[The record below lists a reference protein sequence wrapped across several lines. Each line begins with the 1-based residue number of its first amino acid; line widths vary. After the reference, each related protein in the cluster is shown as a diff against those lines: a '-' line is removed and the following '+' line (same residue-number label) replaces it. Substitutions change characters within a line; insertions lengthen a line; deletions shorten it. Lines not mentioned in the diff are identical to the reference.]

1 MEMDQGEQATSA
13 GCQSES
19 KNGSTTIEQITS
31 EATAEFNNMPQEL
44 HGLAKSPKFPESEL
58 QERRLF
64 QVQDAGVT
72 ASADTSLPTDGT
84 VCFDEQQ
91 IGYLQKGGDLAE
103 PIPQDSV
110 DKGGDPRD
118 DRLVVL
124 TDVFDAAN
132 AALRAMEEETSEKTK
147 ELSVQET
154 RIEHNENKNLSEEA
168 TGFSDEC
175 VTEYDVNNAD
185 SLEAVLKTDQ
195 IIAEEIIRRAQEEF
209 EAKNKRTGRTYPMP
223 TQNILDEVVYF
234 QDSTTMNPDTTSQQQ
249 EPGIEKCYADIAENG
264 RPNVRSEE
272 ISESAVIQTHKG
284 EASLVSAST
293 EQPQM
298 NIVLTEQISMQ
309 NSPQENTGNRSTILT
324 EMDSTNT
331 RQPYEDK
338 NGMNSQDED
347 ASIQE
352 DQTFSS
358 ATKVPEECSKL
369 DEEQLRVDQTDKQAE
384 ITGTQPE
391 SEHDDLPV
399 CQPTSN
405 PCKSDD
411 GESPSIKRIAESE
424 QADSAV
430 AEIATKSEA
439 NISFGDEASSPKDI
453 FEKTTM
459 QMQRSFQTAIFE
471 DKSNGR
477 VILEDEHEVPLNSM
491 SDENIETL
499 FDSYLADHG
508 RVKMMVATMR
518 EKHFEKGVGD
528 EFLTGD
534 GEHVVEYGEQS
545 SYVLQKSAELGL
557 TTPASELT
565 MHSMPHHLDEV
576 DHSSEITAK
585 NVDYRENICNTEN
598 RPVSF
603 NEVESLAE
611 TAAVRS
617 ETVTFREQEAF
628 AEPKFESDLMNR
640 EQMNTEKPSCMHP
653 TADCRG
659 DMILAMQNAPY
670 GTSPDFNGV
679 ETDDVGVECK
689 GKDISEQQQKTSQ
702 AGTSCTT
709 AILDPPL
716 NEAVGQNKGSDDA
729 TQIMHTPKSGGR
741 EEFYEQSTSEELGRH
756 PSHNEFSLLQPV
768 LDEQHG
774 HQDEGADDDIRRQD
788 NMRQDQHITHT
799 EEGDRQLTHDQST
812 FPETTTEQNIIP
824 QQESVPYIGEADG
837 RLEHE
842 QPIFPQP
849 TAEQGTIPLEQPLL
863 YPEDGGEQLK
873 HEQLKLPQPIAEQG
887 IIPQEQP
894 LAHTEEQLI
903 FPRATIQQD
912 IIPQEQPL
920 PYREEEDEQLRHDQ
934 ATLPQTMVEQEQGNI
949 SWKQP
954 PPHPEEGDE
963 QLKHDQPTF
972 VQPTAEQGTI
982 PQEQPLAHAEEQLT
996 FPQTMV
1002 QQGTILPSE
1011 QPLPHPGEGNEQ
1023 LRHDQPTFSQPAA
1036 QQDIM
1041 PQPMLCPGEG
1051 DERLKNEQPTLPQP
1065 TVQQGII
1072 PQEQTLPYPEK
1083 GDEQLKHDQPTFV
1096 QPTAEQGI
1104 IPQEQP
1110 LAHTEEQLTFPQP
1123 TVQQGTILPS
1133 EQPLPYPDEGNEQ
1146 LRHDQP
1152 TLSQPAAQQNMMPQE
1167 QPMLCPG
1174 GGDEQLKH
1182 EQPKFPQP
1190 TAEQGI
1196 IPQEQPLPY
1205 REEEDEQLR
1214 HDQAT
1219 LPQTMVEQ
1227 EQGNISR
1234 KQPPPYPEEGDEQ
1247 LKHEQPSFVQ
1257 PTAEQGTIPQEQ
1269 PLAHTEEQL
1278 TFPQTMVQQ
1287 GTILPSE
1294 EPLPHPGEGNEQLR
1308 HDQPT
1313 FPLPIAE
1320 QGITPQEQPPSYTE
1334 EGDEQLR
1341 HEQPTFSQPAA
1352 QQDIMPQPMLC
1363 PGEGDEQLKYEQPTL
1378 PQPTVQQG
1386 IIPQEEPLPYPDEGN
1401 EQLRHDQPTLSQP
1414 AAQQNMMPQEQPM
1427 LCPGGGDEQL
1437 KHEQPKF
1444 PQPTAE
1450 QGIIP
1455 QEQPLPYREEE
1466 DEQLRH
1472 DQATLPQTMVEQEQG
1487 NISRKQPPPYPEEG
1501 DEQLKHEQ
1509 PSFVQPTAEQGT
1521 IPQEQ
1526 PLAHTEEQLTFPQT
1540 MVQQGTILP
1549 SEEPLPHPGEGNEQL
1564 RHDQPTFPLPI
1575 AEQGITP
1582 QEQPPSYT
1590 EEGDEQLR
1598 HEQPTFSQPAA
1609 QQDIMPQ
1616 PMLCPGEGDEQLKNE
1631 QPTLPQPT
1639 VQQGIIPQE
1648 EPLPYPEKGD
1658 EQLKHDQPTFV
1669 EPTAEQGII
1678 PQEQPLAHTEEEL
1691 TFPRATI
1698 QQDIIPQERRLS
1710 YLEEE
1715 DEQLRHDQATF
1726 PQPTA
1731 EQDIKPQEKHTFCPG
1746 GGDEQLKHEQ
1756 PAFPQR
1762 TVQQDIIPQE
1772 QHLPYS
1778 EEGDNE
1784 LKHDQP
1790 IFLQPA
1796 EDEQHEHEDDGG
1808 ANGIKW
1814 VDIVPQKQP
1823 MRYRGEEEMRA
1834 LHDVAQTA
1842 QQLVEEHAQAQ
1853 GHRKPDE
1860 PESEQRSFRL
1870 SYLSST
1876 KPNVN
1881 ANVLWR
1887 ENDVFLMDERK
1898 VLSEVERNGEISEDP
1913 SARKQWR
1920 YDSRE
1925 NLEETDKKRGHFEQ
1939 WASEFGEDRSAE
1951 KSASVISQAKPAEDG
1966 YPSSRPQ
1973 SQLETTGDAS
1983 DIKAAEN
1990 DVTKEVVEEKRDITP
2005 DSLNQSPHVDVR
2017 KRTDAVEIAKD
2028 MNKLREHIP
2037 SRREKS
2043 DISGA
2048 PGRTGVRQLTSNKKQ
2063 KERTTM
2069 GDALSKTH
2077 DQKEMKLSNLV
2088 KKQHATAMNNNAA
2101 NSKPYSERNPHKAEK
2116 PLSRTSLEKVPVSK
2130 LRQGAADNGK
2140 RTPTAHVKTSLKP
2153 PVPKKPEQK
2162 SGSVENKGAKGS
2174 FKAGTGSPEMKAEK
2188 VGQEKCE
2195 TECNSVKK
2203 TSVKVSICE
2212 PIIWV
2217 ETLVP
2222 TFEAVWIA
2230 CIPQDED
2237 IMGAMK
2243 KPDECIDPITGG
2255 KASGIEKAHT
2265 ETAPEAAQKTPG
2277 SLCAIINEPISQEEM
2292 KFSVMPEKSEPAVEH
2307 IGEGDALTVSS
2318 NETIEVSEEPS
2329 SSQYDVISALE
2340 SEREAIED
2348 LDRTVGMSLEIEP
2361 GEEGEKS
2368 EGTFPMDKTFSSPKA
2383 SPHSEA
2389 PLESISRGTSSHNE
2403 APFESSLTGTPSQN
2417 ETILESASTKTS
2429 LQNETVLGCA
2439 LIMNDST
2446 GLPPQLKGFQSNTAN
2461 NEQHC
2466 AMVDRFVEDRSEQ
2479 NLLGD
2484 VTVSIGNAGQ
2494 DTLTEE
2500 VNGNLETALSEHYPE
2515 KLTSTH
2521 NRCSEEEI
2529 SDRRSSGENDGLTA
2543 KEEEVV
2549 MNAIAT
2555 ATEAEQVQNE
2565 QEKEAINDEKPEEKP
2580 SRPRQHGRGQFRG
2593 TMMCEQEGWKQS
2605 NGRQDNKQKQQQ
2617 TFEGDGYFNHGQQS
2631 SQHKSKKRSRRSGKG
2646 HK

>member
-1 MEMDQGEQATSA
+1 METDQGEQATSA

-31 EATAEFNNMPQEL
+31 EATAEFNNMSQEL
-44 HGLAKSPKFPESEL
+44 HDLAKSPKFPESEL

-64 QVQDAGVT
+64 QVQDASVT
-72 ASADTSLPTDGT
+72 APTDTSLPTDGT

-110 DKGGDPRD
+110 DKDGDQRD

-195 IIAEEIIRRAQEEF
+195 IIAEEITRRAQEEF

-298 NIVLTEQISMQ
+298 NIVLTEQVSME
-309 NSPQENTGNRSTILT
+309 NNPQENTGNCSTILT

-459 QMQRSFQTAIFE
+459 QTQRSFQTAIFE

-477 VILEDEHEVPLNSM
+477 AILEDEHEVPLNSM

-576 DHSSEITAK
+576 NHSSEITAK

-659 DMILAMQNAPY
+659 DMILAMQNAQY

-679 ETDDVGVECK
+679 ETEDVGVECK
-689 GKDISEQQQKTSQ
+689 GNGISEQQQKTSQ

-812 FPETTTEQNIIP
+812 FAETTTEQNIIP

-849 TAEQGTIPLEQPLL
+849 TAEQG
-863 YPEDGGEQLK
+863 
-873 HEQLKLPQPIAEQG
+873 
-887 IIPQEQP
+887 
-894 LAHTEEQLI
+894 
-903 FPRATIQQD
+903 

-963 QLKHDQPTF
+963 QLKH
-972 VQPTAEQGTI
+972 
-982 PQEQPLAHAEEQLT
+982 
-996 FPQTMV
+996 
-1002 QQGTILPSE
+1002 
-1011 QPLPHPGEGNEQ
+1011 
-1023 LRHDQPTFSQPAA
+1023 
-1036 QQDIM
+1036 
-1041 PQPMLCPGEG
+1041 
-1051 DERLKNEQPTLPQP
+1051 
-1065 TVQQGII
+1065 
-1072 PQEQTLPYPEK
+1072 
-1083 GDEQLKHDQPTFV
+1083 
-1096 QPTAEQGI
+1096 
-1104 IPQEQP
+1104 
-1110 LAHTEEQLTFPQP
+1110 
-1123 TVQQGTILPS
+1123 
-1133 EQPLPYPDEGNEQ
+1133 
-1146 LRHDQP
+1146 
-1152 TLSQPAAQQNMMPQE
+1152 
-1167 QPMLCPG
+1167 
-1174 GGDEQLKH
+1174 
-1182 EQPKFPQP
+1182 
-1190 TAEQGI
+1190 
-1196 IPQEQPLPY
+1196 
-1205 REEEDEQLR
+1205 
-1214 HDQAT
+1214 
-1219 LPQTMVEQ
+1219 
-1227 EQGNISR
+1227 
-1234 KQPPPYPEEGDEQ
+1234 
-1247 LKHEQPSFVQ
+1247 EQPSFVQ
-1257 PTAEQGTIPQEQ
+1257 PTAEQGI
-1269 PLAHTEEQL
+1269 
-1278 TFPQTMVQQ
+1278 
-1287 GTILPSE
+1287 
-1294 EPLPHPGEGNEQLR
+1294 
-1308 HDQPT
+1308 
-1313 FPLPIAE
+1313 
-1320 QGITPQEQPPSYTE
+1320 
-1334 EGDEQLR
+1334 
-1341 HEQPTFSQPAA
+1341 
-1352 QQDIMPQPMLC
+1352 
-1363 PGEGDEQLKYEQPTL
+1363 
-1378 PQPTVQQG
+1378 
-1386 IIPQEEPLPYPDEGN
+1386 
-1401 EQLRHDQPTLSQP
+1401 
-1414 AAQQNMMPQEQPM
+1414 
-1427 LCPGGGDEQL
+1427 
-1437 KHEQPKF
+1437 
-1444 PQPTAE
+1444 
-1450 QGIIP
+1450 
-1455 QEQPLPYREEE
+1455 
-1466 DEQLRH
+1466 
-1472 DQATLPQTMVEQEQG
+1472 
-1487 NISRKQPPPYPEEG
+1487 
-1501 DEQLKHEQ
+1501 
-1509 PSFVQPTAEQGT
+1509 

-1648 EPLPYPEKGD
+1648 EPLPYPDEGNEQLRHDQPTLSQPAAQQNMMPQEQPMLCPGGGD
-1658 EQLKHDQPTFV
+1658 EQLKHEQPKFPQPTAEQGTV
-1669 EPTAEQGII
+1669 PQEQPLLYPEDGGEQLKHEQLKLPQPIAEQGII
-1678 PQEQPLAHTEEEL
+1678 PQEQPLAHTEEQL

-1853 GHRKPDE
+1853 GPDE

-1881 ANVLWR
+1881 TDVLWR

-2140 RTPTAHVKTSLKP
+2140 RTPTALVKTSMKP
-2153 PVPKKPEQK
+2153 PVPRKPEQK

-2212 PIIWV
+2212 PIVWV

-2265 ETAPEAAQKTPG
+2265 EIAPEAAQKTPG